1 MCLLC
6 PPLGKEFLSPSKL
19 TKKNTSRWR
28 WKKKKGK
35 KKRNMAIIFWEALCF
50 FLFVFPLKKK
60 AQFDSR
66 TWQLSIFCTKNCSR
80 SYGFSLLQSQFF
92 PTLPSLSLCLNS
104 PSYESHRTI
113 FTGLGAKS
121 QVMTGY
127 LPLPK
132 PWTLKLT
139 KICIFFDE
147 MIHSFTCTFFAPVCY
162 HMVWD

>member
-1 MCLLC
+1 M
-6 PPLGKEFLSPSKL
+6 
-19 TKKNTSRWR
+19 
-28 WKKKKGK
+28 K
-35 KKRNMAIIFWEALCF
+35 KKRKEKEKYGNYLLGSPLF
-50 FLFVFPLKKK
+50 FFCLSFRLRKRPNLTVELDSSAFF
-60 AQFDSR
+60 AQRIVHAVTDL
-66 TWQLSIFCTKNCSR
+66 LSFNLNSFQP
-80 SYGFSLLQSQFF
+80 S
-92 PTLPSLSLCLNS
+92 PPPLPSLSLCLNS